1 MKTNNYWEQRV
12 MEENQKYCDLSIAD
26 QERQLKKLY
35 KEQNE
40 KLEAKLNKVYLKM
53 MTDQE
58 REGQIYINDMFRTRT
73 YHELMAEFNAR
84 AKALGSRQVIITE
97 KALLDMYEKS
107 KEITEKFIPKG
118 TITGQWM
125 RPSAVR
131 PEDVIKTAW
140 VADGKN
146 FSQRIWKDKEK
157 LVETMYEAFAEEVML
172 GASADQVS
180 KKLHYRLGVSFTNA
194 MRLAIT
200 ETAHIQIVGQVDK
213 YKEMGFT
220 YGRYQAV
227 GDNRCCEICQERN
240 GKIFPLDEIRK
251 MIPSH
256 CYCRCSFTLEL
267 KEVGNL

>member
-1 MKTNNYWEQRV
+1 MSKYWEQRV

-26 QERQLKKLY
+26 QKRQLKKLY

-84 AKALGSRQVIITE
+84 AKALGSQQVIITE

-146 FSQRIWKDKEK
+146 YSDRIWADKKK
-157 LVETMYEAFAEEVML
+157 LVETLYDEFAEGVML
-172 GASADQVS
+172 GKGAGEIS
-180 KKLHYRLGVSFTNA
+180 KSLKRRMNVSFSAA
-194 MRLAIT
+194 MTLAIT

-213 YKEMGFT
+213 YLEMGFH
-220 YGRYQAV
+220 YGKYQAV
-227 GDNRCCEICQERN
+227 GDDRTCDECAKLDGR
-240 GKIFPLDEIRK
+240 IFPLDEIRRL
-251 MIPSH
+251 IPQH
-256 CYCRCSFTLEL
+256 PRCRDSFTLEL
-267 KEVGNL
+267 KEIR